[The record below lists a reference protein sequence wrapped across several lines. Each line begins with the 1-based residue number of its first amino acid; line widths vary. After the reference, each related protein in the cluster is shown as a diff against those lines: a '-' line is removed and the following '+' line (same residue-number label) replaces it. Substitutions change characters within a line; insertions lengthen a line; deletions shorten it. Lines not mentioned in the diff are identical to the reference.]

1 MSLSL
6 SATPAPR
13 PPLPE
18 PTRER
23 WQPLRLGVVE
33 IFHYDS
39 EEFWFH
45 DGHLLLRGNNGTG
58 KSKVLSLTL
67 PFLFDAQ
74 LRPSRIEPDGDAG
87 KKMAWNLLMNSYQ
100 RRMGYTWIE
109 FGRRLADGSIRYL
122 TLGAGLSAVD
132 GKAQVD
138 SWYFIIDGGE
148 SQSVVRIGQD
158 LWLTSAQRV
167 VLTRERLRERVE
179 ELGWGH
185 VFERSS
191 GQYRRA
197 VDERLFHLGPKRY
210 DALMDTLIQLR
221 QPQLSKKPDEAG
233 LSQALSDALP
243 PLPAELLTDVAQA
256 LNQLEEDRN
265 RLEEL
270 RQLERAIRQ
279 FEQRY
284 RAYAGMLTRRQA
296 RELRQAQTGFDNA
309 SEERN
314 KAQAELQRAQQA
326 EEASFAAHEQARQT
340 LANARER
347 LETLQSDPAN
357 QDANRLNQAQKDVLD
372 AADAATTAARQC
384 EEARQKLTRE
394 EERSRAS
401 SERAGNARAE
411 LMMAREQCRS
421 EAEAAGTFGSFE
433 CNRLA
438 TLLPDELA
446 TLPRSELAAAADE
459 LRDAGNKRRQGIKHL
474 EQRHAIADKTL
485 SALESLQTAQRERQA
500 ELEDALEKRAAS
512 DANAERIASTLVE
525 AWIAHIGTLTQLR
538 LDESQVVPGL
548 TMWAARPEGLNPADA
563 ALGAAYRQ
571 AALDHARRE
580 SALLAEQAMQEQ
592 RRAELIAERDRLI
605 AGHDAVPPVP
615 PTRAPGIRDLR
626 EGAPFWQ
633 LVDFQSHIEPAERAG
648 IEAAL
653 EACGLLDAWL
663 APHGT
668 LVAADG
674 AALLDSHWIRRP
686 AEVTAS
692 LASVLCPAAPEGA
705 GIDAGLIAALLNCI
719 AYGNNDVMSAE
730 SWIAGDGRYRLGS
743 LAGAWQKNEAIYI
756 GHTARTQ
763 ARKRRLAEIARLVDE
778 LDGFAADIERRI
790 AALHADRE
798 RSQHELGNAP
808 SDVTLREAVL
818 AAASAGQDV
827 ARAHQRLDHMETQ
840 CRAAEDELQSAREA
854 LLKDATDLQLP
865 SERSG
870 LTSISDALDRFN
882 VSHQHLLSAAR
893 EWHAA
898 HPEYMTQRE
907 REIEARDVL
916 AHAENARVESIERT
930 EKARARFETLRD
942 AVGQR
947 VEILQQ
953 RLTTAATAMRDAQK
967 HLDDQQRSLKEL
979 GEQRAIAHARSTA
992 TEATLIERATSRS
1005 QAIEKLQ
1012 RFTDSGLLSAALPE
1026 LEVPDRAVPWTIDP
1040 ALTLARRAEQAL
1052 THINDDE
1059 AHWSRMQHQIGE
1071 DLTELLRSLSALGH
1085 QASSEPN
1092 DWGFTVHIQYQNRP
1106 ERPDTLSNLLADEI
1120 AQRSELLSA
1129 KEREVLENHLQAEI
1143 AAEIQRLMRAADQQV
1158 VTINEELHKRPTTT
1172 GVRYRL
1178 QWQALAAEDGA
1189 PAGLEI
1195 ARERLLH
1202 TSSDLWSAEDRN
1214 VVGTMLQQQIAAER
1228 ARADAETSGIGGS
1241 LIDQLA
1247 RALDYR
1253 RWHRFR
1259 VQRHQDGQWRKLS
1272 GPASSGERALG
1283 LTVPLF
1289 AAIASF
1295 YGRGASPL
1303 APRLMLLDEAFAG
1316 IDDSARAHC
1325 MGLIREFDLDF
1336 VITSEREWACYAEL
1350 PGVSICQLQRREG
1363 VDAVF
1368 VSRWTWDGRAK
1379 RSERDPDRRFPPA

>member
-1 MSLSL
+1 MSVSL
-6 SATPAPR
+6 PATAAPR
-13 PPLPE
+13 PPLPQ

-33 IFHYDS
+33 VFHYDS

-109 FGRRLADGSIRYL
+109 FGRRLADGSVRYL

-132 GKAQVD
+132 GKAHVD
-138 SWYFIIDGGE
+138 SWYFIVDGGDHGTG
-148 SQSVVRIGQD
+148 VRIGQD
-158 LWLTSAQRV
+158 LWLTNAQRV
-167 VLTRERLRERVE
+167 VLTRERLRERIE
-179 ELGWGH
+179 DPGWGH
-185 VFERSS
+185 VFEHS

-270 RQLERAIRQ
+270 RQLERSIRH

-284 RAYAGMLTRRQA
+284 RIYAGMLTRRQA

-314 KAQAELQRAQQA
+314 NAQAELQRAQQA
-326 EEASFAAHEQARQT
+326 EADGIAAHEQARHT
-340 LANARER
+340 LATARER

-357 QDANRLNQAQKDVLD
+357 QDANRLNQAQKD
-372 AADAATTAARQC
+372 AAEAAIAAASATRQC
-384 EEARQKLTRE
+384 DEARQKLTRE
-394 EERSRAS
+394 EERSRKS
-401 SERAGNARAE
+401 SERADNARAE
-411 LMMAREQCRS
+411 LMMAREQCRN

-438 TLLPDELA
+438 TLPPDELA
-446 TLPRSELAAAADE
+446 VLPRSDLAAAADE
-459 LRDAGNKRRQGIKHL
+459 LRDAGTKRRQDIRHL
-474 EQRHAIADKTL
+474 EQRHATADKKL
-485 SALESLQTAQRERQA
+485 SALESLQATQRERQA
-500 ELEDALEKRAAS
+500 ELEDALEKRAAA
-512 DANAERIASTLVE
+512 DANAELVASKLVE

-538 LDESQVVPGL
+538 LDESEITPQL
-548 TMWAARPEGLNPADA
+548 TTWTARPEGLNPASI
-563 ALGAAYRQ
+563 ALGEAYRH
-571 AALDHARRE
+571 ASLDHARRE
-580 SALLAEQAMQEQ
+580 SALNAEQATQEH
-592 RRAELIAERDRLI
+592 RRAELIAERDRLS
-605 AGHDAVPPVP
+605 AGHDAFPPAP
-615 PTRAPGIRDLR
+615 PTRAPGIREAR

-668 LVAADG
+668 LIAPDG
-674 AALLDSHWIRRP
+674 TALLDSHWLRRP
-686 AEVTAS
+686 AAVTPS
-692 LASVLCPAAPEGA
+692 LASALCPAVPDGV
-705 GIDAGLIAALLNCI
+705 GIDAGLISALLNSV
-719 AYGNNDVMSAE
+719 AYGHNDVMSAE
-730 SWIAGDGRYRLGS
+730 SWIAGNGRYRLGA

-756 GHTARTQ
+756 GHTARAQ
-763 ARKRRLAEIARLVDE
+763 ARKRRLAEIARLFDE
-778 LDGFAADIERRI
+778 LDALAADIERRTAELR
-790 AALHADRE
+790 AARK
-798 RSQHELGNAP
+798 RSQHELDTAP

-818 AAASAGQDV
+818 AAASAGQEV
-827 ARAHQRLDHMETQ
+827 ARTHQRLAQIETH
-840 CRAAEDELQSAREA
+840 CRIAEDELQSARDT
-854 LLKDATDLQLP
+854 LMKDATDLHLP
-865 SERSG
+865 SDRSA
-870 LTSISDALDRFN
+870 LTLISDALDRFN
-882 VSHQHLLSAAR
+882 ASHQHLLSAAR

-898 HPEYMTQRE
+898 HPEHVAQRE
-907 REIEARDVL
+907 REIEARDALVQTESVR
-916 AHAENARVESIERT
+916 AESAERA

-953 RLTTAATAMRDAQK
+953 QLSTASTAVRAAGENLEK
-967 HLDDQQRSLKEL
+967 QQQSLKEV
-979 GEQRAIAHARSTA
+979 GEQRAIAGARA
-992 TEATLIERATSRS
+992 VAAEKTLTERAATRS
-1005 QAIEKLQ
+1005 HAIEKLQ
-1012 RFTDSGLLSAALPE
+1012 RFTDSGLLSAALPDLE
-1026 LEVPDRAVPWTIDP
+1026 LPDRAAPWTIDP

-1092 DWGFTVHIQYQNRP
+1092 DWGFTVHIRYQNRS
-1106 ERPDTLSNLLADEI
+1106 ERPDTLSNLLADDI
-1120 AQRSELLSA
+1120 AQRTELLSA

-1143 AAEIQRLMRAADQQV
+1143 AAEIQRLMRTADQQV
-1158 VTINEELHKRPTTT
+1158 AAINEELHKRPTTT

-1178 QWQALAAEDGA
+1178 QWQSLAAEDGA

-1202 TSSDLWSAEDRN
+1202 TSSDLWSAEDRR

-1228 ARADAETSGIGGS
+1228 ARADAETTGSGGG
-1241 LIDQLA
+1241 LIDQLS

-1295 YGRGASPL
+1295 YGRGGSPL

>member
-1 MSLSL
+1 MSASP
-6 SATPAPR
+6 SITAASR
-13 PPLPE
+13 PPLPL

-33 IFHYDS
+33 VFHYDS

-87 KKMAWNLLMNSYQ
+87 KKMAWNLLMNSYP
-100 RRMGYTWIE
+100 RRIGYTWIE
-109 FGRRLADGSIRYL
+109 FGRRASDGSAQYL

-132 GKAQVD
+132 GKAHVD
-138 SWYFIIDGGE
+138 SWYFILDGGE
-148 SQSVVRIGQD
+148 QQSSVRIGQD
-158 LWLTSAQRV
+158 LWLTNAQRV
-167 VLTRERLRERVE
+167 VLTRDRLRERIE
-179 ELGWGH
+179 DPGLGQ
-185 VFERSS
+185 VFEHS

-197 VDERLFHLGPKRY
+197 VDERLFHLGVKRY

-243 PLPAELLTDVAQA
+243 PLPSELLTDVAQA

-270 RQLERAIRQ
+270 RQLERAIRH

-284 RAYAGMLTRRQA
+284 RIYAGMLTRRQA

-314 KAQAELQRAQQA
+314 KAQADLLSAQQA
-326 EEASFAAHEQARQT
+326 EEAGVTAHEQARQT
-340 LANARER
+340 LVTARER

-357 QDANRLNQAQKDVLD
+357 QDANRLNQAQKDARETSVLATS
-372 AADAATTAARQC
+372 AAEQC
-384 EEARQKLTRE
+384 EQSRHKLARE
-394 EERSRAS
+394 EEHSRKSA
-401 SERAGNARAE
+401 ERADHARAE
-411 LMMAREQCRS
+411 LLIAREQCRS
-421 EAEAAGTFGSFE
+421 DAEIAGTFGSFE

-438 TLLPDELA
+438 MLPADEL
-446 TLPRSELAAAADE
+446 TRLQRSELAAAAEE
-459 LRDAGNKRRQGIKHL
+459 LSQAGRRRRQDIKHL
-474 EQRHAIADKTL
+474 EQRHGMVEQRL
-485 SALESLQTAQRERQA
+485 LALESLQATQRERQA
-500 ELEDALEKRAAS
+500 ELEDALEKRASADS
-512 DANAERIASTLVE
+512 IAERTASELID
-525 AWIAHIGTLTQLR
+525 AWVAHIGTLRQLR
-538 LDESQVVPGL
+538 LDESDVMPRL
-548 TMWAARPEGLNPADA
+548 TTWTARPEGPNPADA
-563 ALGAAYRQ
+563 ALSAAFQ
-571 AALDHARRE
+571 QTSLDHARRE
-580 SALLAEQAMQEQ
+580 SSLLSERAEQEQ
-592 RRAELIAERDRLI
+592 RRTELISERDRLS
-605 AGHDAVPPVP
+605 AGHDAFPPVP
-615 PTRAPGIRDLR
+615 PTRAPGIREAR

-653 EACGLLDAWL
+653 EGAGLLDAWL

-668 LVAADG
+668 LIAADG
-674 AALLDSHWIRRP
+674 TALLDSHWIRRP
-686 AEVTAS
+686 AVVTNN
-692 LASVLCPAAPEGA
+692 LASVLCPAVPEGA
-705 GIDAGLIAALLNCI
+705 NIDAGLIAALLSSI
-719 AYGNNDVMSAE
+719 AYGHNDVMSAE
-730 SWIAGDGRYRLGS
+730 SWIAGNGRYRLGA
-743 LAGAWQKNEAIYI
+743 LAGAWQKNVAIYV
-756 GHTARTQ
+756 GHTAREQ
-763 ARKRRLAEIARLVDE
+763 ARKRRLSEIAQLLGE
-778 LDGFAADIERRI
+778 LDGLAADIEHRI
-790 AALHADRE
+790 AGLHADRE
-798 RSQHELGNAP
+798 RSQHELVTAP

-827 ARAHQRLDHMETQ
+827 TRAHQRLEHIENLS
-840 CRAAEDELQSAREA
+840 RAAQDELQAARET

-865 SERSG
+865 SER
-870 LTSISDALDRFN
+870 TALATVSEALEQFN

-893 EWHAA
+893 EWYAA
-898 HPEYMTQRE
+898 YPEYVAQHE
-907 REIEARDVL
+907 REIEARTAL
-916 AHAENARVESIERT
+916 EQAENIRAESEERAQ
-930 EKARARFETLRD
+930 KARTRYETLRN

-953 RLTTAATAMRDAQK
+953 QLTAASAAVREAQK
-967 HLDDQQRSLKEL
+967 NVDDQQQLLKET
-979 GEQRAIAHARSTA
+979 GERRAIARARAST
-992 TEATLIERATSRS
+992 TETTLAERTAARS
-1005 QAIEKLQ
+1005 QAIDKLQ

-1026 LEVPDRAVPWTIDP
+1026 LELPDRAAPWTIDP

-1052 THINDDE
+1052 AHINDDE

-1071 DLTELLRSLSALGH
+1071 DLTELQRALSALGH

-1092 DWGFTVHIQYQNRP
+1092 DWGFIVQIRYQNRP
-1106 ERPDTLSNLLADEI
+1106 ERPDTLSNLLAEEI

-1158 VTINEELHKRPTTT
+1158 VAINDELYKRPTTT

-1178 QWQALAAEDGA
+1178 QWQPLAAEDGA

-1202 TSSDLWSAEDRN
+1202 TSSDLWSVEDRR
-1214 VVGTMLQQQIAAER
+1214 VVGTMLQQQISAER
-1228 ARADAETSGIGGS
+1228 ARADAETSGVGGS

-1295 YGRGASPL
+1295 YGRGGSPF

-1379 RSERDPDRRFPPA
+1379 RPERDPDRRFPPA